1 MVMTLKT
8 YARIQD
14 GAVAEVIHTDASIST
29 LFHPGMTWI
38 DVSGQ
43 PTVGEGWTFDGTRFA
58 PAAMPVE
65 LAGLPTMPEI
75 LADLASLKAEV
86 AAMKAQVTPSAK
98 NS

>member
-1 MVMTLKT
+1 MTLKT

-14 GAVAEVIHTDASIST
+14 GAVAELIHTDASIST

-65 LAGLPTMPEI
+65 QPARLPTMPQI

-86 AAMKAQVTPSAK
+86 AAMKAQVTPPAK

>member
-1 MVMTLKT
+1 MTLKT

-65 LAGLPTMPEI
+65 SAGLPTMPQI